1 MATIDY
7 TRVIPSA
14 RESRTRTARWRAFRS
29 SVPGVVLR
37 VVSIALFLLVWS
49 VFSLLPW
56 AVQVPSPADVLN
68 SALHLDATE
77 FAHDLWLSASRVIL
91 GFVIAAIVGI
101 PLGIVI
107 GHFQILRDLLF
118 TPIEL
123 LRPVPPIAWIPLAIL
138 FFPEI
143 DWMIIFLTFY
153 GAFFPIVYNTVA
165 GVSNIRATYVRAG
178 QSLGASKWTLFWE
191 VVFPAA
197 LPVIFTGLYIAIG
210 VAWLMVVAGEMI
222 ANKGG
227 IGALTW
233 QSYQTTQYPM
243 IFVGMASIGVLGYLS
258 SLVVRGVSRLVIRW
272 EQ

>member
-1 MATIDY
+1 
-7 TRVIPSA
+7 
-14 RESRTRTARWRAFRS
+14 
-29 SVPGVVLR
+29 
-37 VVSIALFLLVWS
+37 
-49 VFSLLPW
+49 
-56 AVQVPSPADVLN
+56 
-68 SALHLDATE
+68 
-77 FAHDLWLSASRVIL
+77 
-91 GFVIAAIVGI
+91 
-101 PLGIVI
+101 
-107 GHFQILRDLLF
+107 
-118 TPIEL
+118 
-123 LRPVPPIAWIPLAIL
+123 
-138 FFPEI
+138 
-143 DWMIIFLTFY
+143 MIIFLTFY

-191 VVFPAA
+191 VVLPAA

-258 SLVVRGVSRLVIRW
+258 SLVVRGVARLVIRW

>member
-1 MATIDY
+1 MATVDY
-7 TRVIPSA
+7 TRVIASA
-14 RESRTRTARWRAFRS
+14 QERRARGPRWRALRS
-29 SVPGVVLR
+29 NVPGILLR
-37 VVSIALFLLVWS
+37 LVSIALFLLIWS
-49 VFSLLPW
+49 AFSLLPW

-68 SALHLDATE
+68 SALRLDAREYAT
-77 FAHDLWLSASRVIL
+77 DLWLSASRVIL
-91 GFVIAAIVGI
+91 GFAVAAIVGI
-101 PLGIVI
+101 PLGILI
-107 GHFQILRDLLF
+107 GYSQILRDLLF
-118 TPIEL
+118 TPVEL

-138 FFPEI
+138 FFPAI

-165 GVSNIRATYVRAG
+165 GVSNIRATYLRAG

-191 VVFPAA
+191 VVLPAT

-227 IGALTW
+227 IGAMTW

-243 IFVGMASIGVLGYLS
+243 IFVGMASIGVLGYMS
-258 SLVVRGVSRLVIRW
+258 SLLVRGLARLVIRW
-272 EQ
+272 ES